1 VWAAAAGLVAVGT
14 AVVLGELAASLVSPT
29 VSPVTAV
36 GGAVIDAVP
45 PGVKEWV
52 ISVFG
57 TADKVALL
65 VGMALVIA
73 ALAALAGVLE
83 VRRRFAGV
91 ILIAVFGAVGLVAVL
106 SRADLTANA
115 IPVPVLVALVG
126 IALLRWLIRKL
137 LEWQPVAADVP
148 APDTDQSNAHDAV
161 QPAVQYA
168 PSAVQPVVQ
177 QAPSAAQPVVQP
189 VEQQAPSAAQP
200 VVQPVEQQAPSA
212 PQPVV
217 LPVVQDAPSAAQ
229 SVVQEAPDAAQQPA
243 APQPVVQQAPS
254 AAPQPAAP
262 QPVVQDAPSAAQS
275 VVQEAP
281 DAAQPAH
288 PTANGTGPARRRFLL
303 ALGGTAAVAAVAG
316 VLASTLRGAAA
327 VVSDVRSK
335 LVLPR
340 PAAPAPPIPAGAEIQ
355 LAGLSPLVTPNRQF
369 YRIDTA
375 LRVPL
380 VDPAQWT
387 LKVTGLVER
396 EIELD
401 FATLLAKPLT
411 ERHVTIACVSNE
423 VGGDLIGNARWLGW
437 PVRELLAMAGPKAGA
452 DMVLSRSTDGWTAGT
467 PLEALTDSRDA
478 LLVVGMNGEPLPLE
492 HGFPVRLIVPGLYG
506 YVSATKWVTELKVT
520 RYADDVAYWTPRGWS
535 ERGPIKTSSR
545 IDVPRDGSSVTAG
558 TVVFGGVAW
567 DQHTGI
573 GKVELRVNRGDWHQA
588 ELAPGISKDT
598 WYQWKLALPLA
609 PGQYEVQVRAT
620 ALDGVPQVEESTPVA
635 PNGATGFHT
644 VRVDVKS

>member
-1 VWAAAAGLVAVGT
+1 MDKEITGQEQRAGTQVQQGQAGQPPRKQPQSKQGRPGQDRSKDRRTRDLWAAAAGLVAVGT
-14 AVVLGELAASLVSPT
+14 AVVLGELTASLVSPT

-57 TADKVALL
+57 TADKLALL
-65 VGMALVIA
+65 GGMALVIA
-73 ALAALAGVLE
+73 ALAALSGVLE

-91 ILIAVFGAVGLVAVL
+91 AVIAVFGAVGLVAVL

-137 LEWQPVAADVP
+137 ETWLPDP
-148 APDTDQSNAHDAV
+148 NGAPDGATDGE
-161 QPAVQYA
+161 PAAATVPPEPD
-168 PSAVQPVVQ
+168 PSETRA
-177 QAPSAAQPVVQP
+177 AAQPV
-189 VEQQAPSAAQP
+189 P
-200 VVQPVEQQAPSA
+200 VVA
-212 PQPVV
+212 
-217 LPVVQDAPSAAQ
+217 
-229 SVVQEAPDAAQQPA
+229 PA
-243 APQPVVQQAPS
+243 AETSPPET
-254 AAPQPAAP
+254 AAAARAAEPPAGE
-262 QPVVQDAPSAAQS
+262 V
-275 VVQEAP
+275 
-281 DAAQPAH
+281 
-288 PTANGTGPARRRFLL
+288 GPARRRFLL

-335 LVLPR
+335 LAIPT
-340 PAAPAPPIPAGAEIQ
+340 AASPAPPIPAGAEIR
-355 LAGLSPLVTPNRQF
+355 LDGLGPLVTPNKDF

-423 VGGDLIGNARWLGW
+423 VGGDLIGNAKWLGW
-437 PVRELLAMAGPKAGA
+437 PVRELLAMAGPKPGA

-492 HGFPVRLIVPGLYG
+492 HGFPVRMIVPGLYG

-545 IDVPRDGSSVTAG
+545 IDVPQDGRSVTAG

-573 GKVELRVNRGDWHQA
+573 GTVELRVNRGDWKQA

-598 WYQWKLALPLA
+598 WYQWKLALPLT
-609 PGQYEVQVRAT
+609 PGRYEVQVRAT
-620 ALDGVPQVEESTPVA
+620 DLEGVPQVEESAPVA
-635 PNGATGFHT
+635 PSGATGFHT